1 MQSTITATALH
12 ARLSGSQE
20 IALLDVREASDFV
33 RAHLNL
39 ARHLPLS
46 QLELLAAKV
55 LPRWGTPIVV
65 CDDNGGESGFA
76 ERAAALLA
84 RLGYTDVALLAGGV
98 AAWQA
103 QGLPTSAG
111 YGTFVRAFADQA
123 RLHFGIDTI
132 TPTQLHARLASG
144 RSTTVI
150 DVRPAPEFSHAS
162 IPGACNHQGMELARM
177 DFSAPDPEHLWVIN
191 CFSRTRG
198 VIGTSTLKILG
209 GLRNVAFLEDGVMS
223 WYVHGFDTA
232 HGAAPAPPLA
242 EQGPDALRAQA
253 DSIIAAHGL
262 SVITP
267 AQLDAFR
274 RDGTRT
280 LYVFDV
286 RLPTGQAGPAGHDSS
301 DIQCVP
307 GGQLLMHYDTH
318 VGTRHARLVL
328 VDDEALLRAA
338 VCAFWLS
345 QLADG
350 EVHILRGQP
359 TPFPAAAPPP
369 AEDDGRGMA
378 VEELRAH
385 LDAGRATVV
394 DVGPSVEF
402 EKRHIPGAHYML
414 RSALPQLP
422 VLAQLRAPVVF
433 VSSDGRAAQLAARDM
448 EELLQTPA
456 RWLRGGTEAWAR
468 AGQPVASAW
477 TAAQQLTPFWDDWGS
492 VMRLRPEQRA
502 EVYPRY
508 LEWERGVAARA
519 AADATVQFRFRAL
532 QDEKPGPAA

>member
-1 MQSTITATALH
+1 MQSTVTATELH

-55 LPRWGTPIVV
+55 LPRRGTPIVV
-65 CDDNGGESGFA
+65 CDDNGGGGGFA
-76 ERAAALLA
+76 ERAAAVLA
-84 RLGYTDVALLAGGV
+84 RLGYADVALLAGGV

-111 YGTFVRAFADQA
+111 YGTLVRAFADQA

-132 TPTQLHARLASG
+132 TPTQLRARLASG

-150 DVRPAPEFSHAS
+150 DVRPAPEFHHAS
-162 IPGACNHQGMELARM
+162 IPGACNHPGMELARM
-177 DFSAPDPEHLWVIN
+177 DFSAPDPDHLWVIN

-209 GLRNVAFLEDGVMS
+209 DLQNVAFLEDGVMS
-223 WYVHGFDTA
+223 WFVHGFDTA
-232 HGAAPAPPLA
+232 QGATPAPPLA
-242 EQGPDALRAQA
+242 EQDPDALRAQA
-253 DSIIAAHGL
+253 ARIIDAHGL

-274 RDGTRT
+274 RDEART

-286 RLPTGQAGPAGHDSS
+286 RLPAGQAGPVGRDSS

-318 VGTRHARLVL
+318 VGTRHARIVL
-328 VDDEALLRAA
+328 VDDDALLRSA

-345 QLADG
+345 QLGDG

-359 TPFPAAAPPP
+359 APCPAAAQAP
-369 AEDDGRGMA
+369 AEDDGRGMT

-385 LDAGRATVV
+385 LDAGQATVV
-394 DVGPSVEF
+394 DVAPSVEF
-402 EKRHIPGAHYML
+402 E
-414 RSALPQLP
+414 
-422 VLAQLRAPVVF
+422 
-433 VSSDGRAAQLAARDM
+433 
-448 EELLQTPA
+448 
-456 RWLRGGTEAWAR
+456 
-468 AGQPVASAW
+468 
-477 TAAQQLTPFWDDWGS
+477 
-492 VMRLRPEQRA
+492 
-502 EVYPRY
+502 
-508 LEWERGVAARA
+508 
-519 AADATVQFRFRAL
+519 
-532 QDEKPGPAA
+532 